1 MPKAIDIQTVLDGL
15 TPLDGRSENTPE
27 EEVAAAF
34 ATLADFDRGGVFLG
48 SFTGESEWE
57 RHTVGDELVHVLSG
71 HTYLT
76 ILSNTGED
84 KLELSAGMLTV
95 VPQSRWHRFNS
106 EKGVTLLTM
115 TPQPTDHSK
124 ADDPRTD

>member
-1 MPKAIDIQTVLDGL
+1 MPKAIDIETVLKGL
-15 TPLDGRSENTPE
+15 TPLEGRSEHTLE
-27 EEVAAAF
+27 EDVAAAF
-34 ATLADFDRGGVFLG
+34 ATLANYDRGGLFLG

-71 HTYLT
+71 HTFLT
-76 ILSNTGED
+76 ILSDSGED
-84 KLELSAGMLTV
+84 MLELSAGMLMV

-106 EKGVTLLTM
+106 KNGVTLLTM

-124 ADDPRTD
+124 ADDPRKD